1 MESPNF
7 LINDYIKNFN
17 DTESFRNTLFKKGIM
32 TKFFSEENLL
42 LVYTKFEESTYNN
55 TNTPLKNECRSLIID
70 VDKKEI
76 VSYTCNTPICNLE
89 AMNYLLGHNENKMKV
104 YECFEGTL
112 MSLFNNNNKWYLS
125 TRRCLDSKKSI
136 WNENSHFDLFMEVLK
151 SDNFESLDK
160 LTDSLDESLC
170 YNFVLIHHKNKNIVD
185 YTSKFGEN
193 YKKLCLAFVR
203 NKKDLKEIDHDKM
216 QDLLP
221 EGLSNIFIPEEFDS
235 LTSFNSQNE
244 DFEKE
249 NVLNCSSEGVI
260 VKLNN
265 ENSIDFYL
273 KLQTHPYQFNKAI
286 GLEKN
291 IYKGFV
297 NLYQNGKLADFL
309 NKNNNLVNYKKIVNP
324 LNIQESYDTIGVVD
338 SVFKVCTSELYEL
351 FKSLW
356 NLKSGKQLSS
366 DNEFYNILPKEYKTI
381 LYGIRGIYFKN
392 KSEVFSDNNNLQNKV
407 KIFIQIKDIY
417 QFIKSIDTDTFE
429 QFLRVRKL
437 MLNWIKVD
445 QQNENLK
452 KFSKI
457 SEKCDKVHFKLTA
470 IFTNKLFPNI
480 MPDDIPD
487 ISN

>member
-7 LINDYIKNFN
+7 LINDYIKNLN
-17 DTESFRNTLFKKGIM
+17 DLESFKATLFKKGIM
-32 TKFFSEENLL
+32 TKLFEDEGLL
-42 LVYTKFEESTYNN
+42 LVYTKFEEATYKNA
-55 TNTPLKNECRSLIID
+55 NTPLKNECRSLIID
-70 VDKKEI
+70 INKKEL

-104 YECFEGTL
+104 YECYEGTL
-112 MSLFNNNNKWYLS
+112 MSLFFNNDKWYLS

-136 WNENSHFDLFMEVLK
+136 WNENSHYDLFEEVLNQ
-151 SDNFESLDK
+151 DGFESLDDF
-160 LTDSLDESLC
+160 TSQLDTSYC

-185 YTSKFGEN
+185 YSSKFGEE

-203 NKKDLKEIDHDKM
+203 NKEDLTEVENDKM
-216 QDLLP
+216 KELMP
-221 EGLSNIFIPEEFDS
+221 SSINNIFIPSEFES
-235 LTSFNSQNE
+235 LTSYNTEKNI
-244 DFEKE
+244 FEKDNME
-249 NVLNCSSEGVI
+249 NCSSEGAI
-260 VKLNN
+260 IKINN
-265 ENSIDFYL
+265 DNNINIYL

-297 NLYQNGKLADFL
+297 NLYQNEKLAEFL
-309 NKNNNLVNYKKIVNP
+309 ETNSNLVNYKKIVNP

-351 FKSLW
+351 FKLLW
-356 NLKSGKQLSS
+356 NLKTGKQLSN
-366 DNEFYNILPKEYKTI
+366 DNSLYNILPKEYKTI

-392 KSEVFSDNNNLQNKV
+392 KSDSFNQDNKS
-407 KIFIQIKDIY
+407 KIFLQIKDIY
-417 QFIKSIDTDTFE
+417 QHIKTIDTDTFE

-437 MLNWIKVD
+437 MLNWIKAD
-445 QQNENLK
+445 QNNENLK
-452 KFSKI
+452 KFNKI

-480 MPDDIPD
+480 MPDDLPD
-487 ISN
+487 LQN